1 MKNIVTILILITL
14 FLVHSSMTT
23 AITFNNN
30 ISINTQTNKILQGQ
44 IPVYYDNATPHT
56 FAIYNVTITGL
67 SGFNFTEIPI
77 LLLNESKNI
86 NYTYKTDTPIHQ
98 TYSAKLQYNYL
109 TQGTRTPLQK
119 VIQVNT
125 SGYNPSNTT
134 AYINDSVVWFNNG
147 EGNRTVTNLNDLTDK
162 HIIQNLTNYT
172 RLFSSTA
179 QFDYFD
185 ETTQKGGFLTILSNE
200 VTLLTHSADYD
211 KNILFNVDAIYKNA
225 DMSGQAIPDSYSMKL
240 SEVKQGILRLETNDS
255 VFNIKLSGEWFRFQ
269 ENNLNL
275 NGDKLIAFNITPAGI
290 TTTAQTNQTYLR
302 NIVVVSDNGGNL
314 TIPVSVFIQY
324 ANLTEITETLQ
335 NLVLLPM
342 TIEQQYAFCN
352 DAQINWT
359 HPTCVRYLQNVSKV
373 EYVARVLYP
382 EINETSAFDSLQS
395 GKKAEEGV
403 IRLTNQID
411 SQKQELSSL
420 REQLQLMFNSLEAF
434 STTQTTKINDI
445 GNDVI
450 RRKNNSTLFL
460 WSTLLIFFTIICVV
474 GVVFYKKWKFNNTP
488 SMQFK
493 V

>member
-1 MKNIVTILILITL
+1 M
-14 FLVHSSMTT
+14 
-23 AITFNNN
+23 
-30 ISINTQTNKILQGQ
+30 
-44 IPVYYDNATPHT
+44 
-56 FAIYNVTITGL
+56 
-67 SGFNFTEIPI
+67 
-77 LLLNESKNI
+77 
-86 NYTYKTDTPIHQ
+86 
-98 TYSAKLQYNYL
+98 
-109 TQGTRTPLQK
+109 
-119 VIQVNT
+119 
-125 SGYNPSNTT
+125 
-134 AYINDSVVWFNNG
+134 
-147 EGNRTVTNLNDLTDK
+147 
-162 HIIQNLTNYT
+162 
-172 RLFSSTA
+172 
-179 QFDYFD
+179 
-185 ETTQKGGFLTILSNE
+185 
-200 VTLLTHSADYD
+200 TLLTHSADYD

-373 EYVARVLYP
+373 EYVARILYP

-420 REQLQLMFNSLEAF
+420 REQLQLMFNSLETF